1 MSAVSDRRGRRL
13 GGGADG
19 AIGPGSYHS
28 GRWRWWVEE
37 GGEERERER
46 GKGVGQG
53 GRKKEMLRERD
64 RENKKE

>member
-46 GKGVGQG
+46 DF
-53 GRKKEMLRERD
+53 ERE
-64 RENKKE
+64 